1 MDTPVDVVHVMLTVL
16 FALAA
21 SHALRHGA
29 GHRARGAVTGWTT
42 CCTSSWPWPMA
53 AMAWSP
59 GRSLSGRTMTVL
71 FTAAALWFPLTALH
85 HRTADTA
92 AAIAGR
98 LQPAAGMAAMAWMLR
113 TPHGRAV
120 PSHET
125 LAGGVPVAHH
135 GAALGHTAGAS
146 ATGVWVTGLLAGYL
160 LGCAMRSLTR
170 PMPSLRSATAAAHRA
185 AATDPYGH
193 VRDGA
198 MALGTAVMVHAPLT
212 ACHRAPTTAL
222 LRIRKSER

>member
-1 MDTPVDVVHVMLTVL
+1 MDTPVDFVRVMLTVL

-21 SHALRHGA
+21 SHVLRHGVRSP
-29 GHRARGAVTGWTT
+29 GTGRDRVDHLLHFVMAVA
-42 CCTSSWPWPMA
+42 MA
-53 AMAWSP
+53 AMIWSP
-59 GRSLSGRTMTVL
+59 GRSLSGRTMTAL

-98 LQPAAGMAAMAWMLR
+98 LRPAAGMAAMAWMLR

-146 ATGVWVTGLLAGYL
+146 ATGVWVTGLLAVYL

-193 VRDGA
+193 VRVGA
-198 MALGTAVMVHAPLT
+198 MALGTAVMVLMPH
-212 ACHRAPTTAL
+212 
-222 LRIRKSER
+222 

>member
-1 MDTPVDVVHVMLTVL
+1 MDTPVDIVHVMLTML

-21 SHALRHGA
+21 LHALRHGVRSPGTGRRDRVDHLLHCA
-29 GHRARGAVTGWTT
+29 MAVA
-42 CCTSSWPWPMA
+42 MA

-59 GRSLSGRTMTVL
+59 GRPLSGRTMTVL

-85 HRTADTA
+85 HRTPDTA

-98 LQPAAGMAAMAWMLR
+98 LRPAVGMAAMAWMLR

-120 PSHET
+120 LSHENPT
-125 LAGGVPVAHH
+125 GDVPVAHH
-135 GAALGHTAGAS
+135 GATLSHTAGTG
-146 ATGVWVTGLLAGYL
+146 ATGAWVTGLLAVYL
-160 LGCAMRSLTR
+160 LVCAMRSLTR

-198 MALGTAVMVHAPLT
+198 MALGTAVMVLMPH
-212 ACHRAPTTAL
+212 
-222 LRIRKSER
+222 

>member
-1 MDTPVDVVHVMLTVL
+1 MFLLLTRSMDTPVDVVHVMLTML

-21 SHALRHGA
+21 VHALRHGVRSPGTGCRDRVDHLLHFA
-29 GHRARGAVTGWTT
+29 MAVA
-42 CCTSSWPWPMA
+42 MA

-59 GRSLSGRTMTVL
+59 GRPLYGRTMTVL
-71 FTAAALWFPLTALH
+71 FTAAALWFPLTALCR
-85 HRTADTA
+85 RTADTA

-146 ATGVWVTGLLAGYL
+146 ATGEWGTGLLAVYL
-160 LGCAMRSLTR
+160 LVCAMRSLTR
-170 PMPSLRSATAAAHRA
+170 PMPSLRCATAATHRA

-193 VRDGA
+193 LRDGA
-198 MALGTAVMVHAPLT
+198 MTLGTAVMVLMPH
-212 ACHRAPTTAL
+212 
-222 LRIRKSER
+222 